1 MRKERGAITVF
12 FSLVSV
18 LFLSLICTAAES
30 ARIQGARAQ
39 AANIADMGNY
49 SVFGEFEKRLLEEY
63 EIFALDASYGTGDF
77 SMDRVNDRLRDFM
90 GKNTGKEVKGLAGLC
105 FEPWQLELQE
115 SEILEYA
122 LLTDRGGEAFYQQAV
137 SYMKQTAVTGTIGK
151 LFQYHHDA
159 QSAKSDQEEFK
170 RNENSSQEQMENLE
184 QQEAEKKKELEEQ
197 AAQAESAGDG
207 SMVIVGGQPSQAPDA
222 ENPFDAVEQLKSK
235 SMLDVLCSKY
245 GVSGQTVSKSQ
256 IASKRRKKTGT
267 MELPSENGGL
277 TANLLFREYLLDHFP
292 GYQDRKEG
300 EKLNY
305 QIEYV
310 IGGKRSDRENLKTV
324 VNKLLLLREGCNYVY
339 CVANREMNTQAGAL
353 AALLVGWLGV
363 PPLITVMKHALL
375 LSWAYGESMLDV
387 KTLMDGGSVPMAK
400 TEATWRLTLDKLTNI
415 EGLLREDGA
424 SRKEGEDYRAH
435 LRILLNLQSVSTQ
448 KKRAVDL
455 VELNLSSVPGL
466 SNFQAD
472 HCVVGIRAR
481 SSWRIRPVFARVP
494 AVFLGVPSSG
504 LLVTAD
510 SGFTYE
516 N

>member
-90 GKNTGKEVKGLAGLC
+90 GKNAGKEVKGLAGLC

-197 AAQAESAGDG
+197 AARAESAGDG

-292 GYQDRKEG
+292 GSHYKE
-300 EKLNY
+300 
-305 QIEYV
+305 
-310 IGGKRSDRENLKTV
+310 T
-324 VNKLLLLREGCNYVY
+324 
-339 CVANREMNTQAGAL
+339 
-353 AALLVGWLGV
+353 
-363 PPLITVMKHALL
+363 
-375 LSWAYGESMLDV
+375 
-387 KTLMDGGSVPMAK
+387 GS
-400 TEATWRLTLDKLTNI
+400 
-415 EGLLREDGA
+415 G
-424 SRKEGEDYRAH
+424 
-435 LRILLNLQSVSTQ
+435 
-448 KKRAVDL
+448 
-455 VELNLSSVPGL
+455 
-466 SNFQAD
+466 
-472 HCVVGIRAR
+472 
-481 SSWRIRPVFARVP
+481 
-494 AVFLGVPSSG
+494 
-504 LLVTAD
+504 
-510 SGFTYE
+510 
-516 N
+516 